1 MSNSSAHHSDSADNE
16 GAFPEFHDDGALA
29 MALSTIAYPVDAPFA
44 ALATRWSNYRFM
56 AEDEDAEASSDNNS
70 SATAWDSAIAY
81 AIQACVGDEAI
92 ASTAV
97 LAGAHHDLA
106 AHYIL
111 TFAANPTP
119 ENWQQLE
126 AFVSTATIAL
136 GDTVSGPETVSRVYS
151 NLVTFW
157 LNAFA
162 SSCPE
167 SEVFEIETAEWLFA
181 RSEDLAGTEFDAAR
195 AWAEWG
201 PHLASNDKFDRAI
214 FPDIDLSDNLHTVAD
229 GLALIAGLYVA
240 LAPEQDCSLRAA
252 LQIPDYSEYVAWDLV
267 AQESPMVE

>member
-1 MSNSSAHHSDSADNE
+1 MSESSARHNDPADNGE
-16 GAFPEFHDDGALA
+16 DTPAFHDDGALA
-29 MALSTIAYPVDAPFA
+29 MSLATIAYPVDAPFV
-44 ALATRWSNYRFM
+44 ALATRWVNYRFM
-56 AEDEDAEASSDNNS
+56 DEEGDLEASSSDS
-70 SATAWDSAIAY
+70 GLTAWDSALAY
-81 AIQACVGDEAI
+81 VIQACVGDEAI

-151 NLVTFW
+151 NLITFW

-201 PHLASNDKFDRAI
+201 PHLASNDQFDRAN
-214 FPDIDLSDNLHTVAD
+214 FPDIDLSENLHTVAD

-240 LAPEQDCSLRAA
+240 LAPDQDCSLRAA

-267 AQESPMVE
+267 AQESPVVE